1 MNAHLLLK
9 NNNSY
14 QILKNSEINIKVKK
28 NQNTLKH
35 LFTIL
40 NRLIAL

>member
-1 MNAHLLLK
+1 MNTHLLLK

-28 NQNTLKH
+28 IK
-35 LFTIL
+35 IL
-40 NRLIAL
+40 

>member
-14 QILKNSEINIKVKK
+14 QISKNSEINIKVKK
-28 NQNTLKH
+28 IK
-35 LFTIL
+35 IL
-40 NRLIAL
+40 

>member
-1 MNAHLLLK
+1 MNTHLLLK

-14 QILKNSEINIKVKK
+14 KILKNSEINIKVKK
-28 NQNTLKH
+28 NSNTLKH

>member
-1 MNAHLLLK
+1 MNTHLLLK

-14 QILKNSEINIKVKK
+14 KILKNSEINIKVKK